1 MKKKNIMLIPLILG
15 LISLAI
21 GLFFFARI
29 CRVKDAAYKSYKVSL
44 SDSTIQEVFMNGGDE
59 ATVREAFN
67 KAVAKTDKNAAPA
80 AGMDDLAGAEVAEA
94 DGAEVADADGEDG
107 AEVAGAEGAE
117 AAGAEG
123 AEAAGADGA
132 EVAGAEDEEA
142 AGDEM
147 GTEAAA
153 EPAAADTGKD
163 AFDTVF
169 PRGFS
174 GVNSLRTAVSMVP
187 IFLGIGA
194 VLILIALVL
203 LLRSKNLDFS
213 GIMRSKITWAVIAEI
228 LILIVC
234 LIVRPDFFNI
244 SYQPSTGMLYGSLI
258 DIVNRSSEITIIAM
272 GMTLVLALGGTDLSV
287 GALVAVSG
295 AFALKL
301 LRWDVTV
308 YVTPGDY
315 TVYPFVLVIIAP
327 LLTCILMGCFN
338 GFLVGQLQLQP
349 IIATLILM
357 VSGRGVAQILTN
369 GKQFTTLYSPF
380 RWIGQGSAFFLPTPI
395 VITVIVVA
403 CVMIFVRK
411 TAFGTFVESTGINR
425 SASRLSGINAKKV
438 IMIVFALTGFL
449 SGIAGLI
456 YSSRIMSCDSNNAGL
471 NYETDAIL
479 AAVIGGT
486 NMAGGKFSLTGT
498 IIGSIII
505 RTIVT
510 FVYYFGISAEAT
522 MAFKAMII
530 AVVIVLQSEPVRNW
544 MAKRAKTREIAK
556 GGAS

>member
-1 MKKKNIMLIPLILG
+1 MKKKRTFLIPLLLG
-15 LISLAI
+15 LALIAVGI
-21 GLFFFARI
+21 FFFGKI
-29 CRVKDAAYKSYKVSL
+29 CRLKDKVYSNYKVSL
-44 SDSTIQEVFMNGGDE
+44 SDASIAEVFNGDLDE
-59 ATVREAFN
+59 NAVREAFN
-67 KAVAKTDKNAAPA
+67 NAVKKTDKNAAA
-80 AGMDDLAGAEVAEA
+80 AAAPMDDLAVE
-94 DGAEVADADGEDG
+94 
-107 AEVAGAEGAE
+107 AE
-117 AAGAEG
+117 AAAEEG
-123 AEAAGADGA
+123 
-132 EVAGAEDEEA
+132 
-142 AGDEM
+142 
-147 GTEAAA
+147 EAAA
-153 EPAAADTGKD
+153 EPVPETEPVTEPAAPAEADGSGKD
-163 AFDTVF
+163 AFDTIF
-169 PRGFS
+169 PDGAK
-174 GVNSLRTAVSMVP
+174 GVQSVRNANRMFP
-187 IFLGIGA
+187 IFLGAGA
-194 VLILIALVL
+194 ILCLIAALMVL
-203 LLRSKNLDFS
+203 RAKKLDFAS
-213 GIMRSKITWAVIAEI
+213 IMRSKITWAAIAEI

-244 SYQPSTGMLYGSLI
+244 SYQPSTGMLYGSII
-258 DIVNRSSEITIIAM
+258 DIINRSSEITIIAM

-301 LRWDVTV
+301 LRWDVTI
-308 YVTPGDY
+308 YNTPGDY
-315 TVYPFVLVIIAP
+315 SVYPFILVIIAP

-380 RWIGQGSAFFLPTPI
+380 RWIGQGSALFLPTPI
-395 VITVIVVA
+395 IISVIVVA
-403 CVMIFVRK
+403 AVMIFVRK
-411 TAFGTFVESTGINR
+411 TAFGTFVEFVGINR

-456 YSSRIMSCDSNNAGL
+456 YSSRIMSCNSNNAGL

-486 NMAGGKFSLTGT
+486 NMAGGKFSLAGT

-522 MAFKAMII
+522 MAFKALII

-544 MAKRAKTREIAK
+544 MSKRTKVREAAK
-556 GGAS
+556 GGVR

>member
-1 MKKKNIMLIPLILG
+1 MKKNRTTLIPLILG
-15 LISLAI
+15 IISIAI
-21 GLFFFARI
+21 GLFFFAQT
-29 CRVKDAAYKSYKVSL
+29 CRVKDKVYKNYKISL
-44 SDSTIQEVFMNGGDE
+44 SDAAIEEVFMNDNDE
-59 ATVREAFN
+59 AAVREAFN
-67 KAVAKTDKNAAPA
+67 NAVRKPDKSSAPA
-80 AGMDDLAGAEVAEA
+80 VISEDQAAE
-94 DGAEVADADGEDG
+94 
-107 AEVAGAEGAE
+107 
-117 AAGAEG
+117 
-123 AEAAGADGA
+123 
-132 EVAGAEDEEA
+132 
-142 AGDEM
+142 
-147 GTEAAA
+147 EAAA
-153 EPAAADTGKD
+153 EAEAAMAETEEMETEAAPTAAPSAD
-163 AFDTVF
+163 AYDTVF
-169 PRGFS
+169 TNGFS
-174 GVNSLRTAVSMVP
+174 GVKSLRTAVRMVP

-194 VLILIALVL
+194 VLCLIAALMTI
-203 LLRSKNLDFS
+203 REKHLDFS
-213 GIMRSKITWAVIAEI
+213 SIMRSKITWAAIAEL
-228 LILIVC
+228 LILLVC
-234 LIVRPDFFNI
+234 LISRPDFFNI

-287 GALVAVSG
+287 GALVAVAG

-301 LRWDVTV
+301 LRWDVAV

-315 TVYPFVLVIIAP
+315 TVYPFILVIIAP
-327 LLTCILMGCFN
+327 LLTCMLMGCFN

-380 RWIGQGSAFFLPTPI
+380 RQIGQGSCLFLPTPI
-395 VITVIVVA
+395 IITVVVVA
-403 CVMIFVRK
+403 AVMIFVRK
-411 TAFGTFVESTGINR
+411 TAFGTFVESVGINR
-425 SASRLSGINAKKV
+425 SASRLSGINAKRI
-438 IMIVFALTGFL
+438 IMIVFGLTGFL

-530 AVVIVLQSEPVRNW
+530 AVVIVLQSEPVRVW
-544 MAKRAKTREIAK
+544 MSKRAGARKAVK
-556 GGAS
+556 GGAA